1 MCPRK
6 NHCGCSAQFFATD
19 SLWRSQP
26 LLKQNA
32 TLSVAPGL
40 DRVCIFF
47 LVSAECTLGYVYP
60 RVSWRFFF
68 FGNTAAVEP
77 GFKYRDKIR
86 KLLHMLQVQRRLHHC
101 RQHHAALKRCFSTT
115 AGAGNAPGSAG
126 AAVADA
132 ARGTSNP
139 PSHPFPVLLFSM
151 LTQRATTL
159 RTFCA
164 SLHACMYRYPT
175 FVRCGSCYR
184 LCVEECRVSVFSNVY
199 VWCGHCSMCGGHC
212 SRFCSITYYTFF
224 HAGVRNSDTA
234 VRVTLQVDMPCT
246 SRKRDTAW
254 GL

>member
-1 MCPRK
+1 ML
-6 NHCGCSAQFFATD
+6 N
-19 SLWRSQP
+19 
-26 LLKQNA
+26 
-32 TLSVAPGL
+32 
-40 DRVCIFF
+40 
-47 LVSAECTLGYVYP
+47 
-60 RVSWRFFF
+60 
-68 FGNTAAVEP
+68 
-77 GFKYRDKIR
+77 
-86 KLLHMLQVQRRLHHC
+86 MLQVHHC

-132 ARGTSNP
+132 ARGTSKP

-159 RTFCA
+159 RTVCA

-184 LCVEECRVSVFSNVY
+184 LRVEECRVSVFSKVLCV
-199 VWCGHCSMCGGHC
+199 VWTLLCGGHC
-212 SRFCSITYYTFF
+212 PRFCSITYCTIC

>member
-19 SLWRSQP
+19 SLWGSQP
-26 LLKQNA
+26 LFKQNA
-32 TLSVAPGL
+32 TLSHPVWIAY
-40 DRVCIFF
+40 VFFF
-47 LVSAECTLGYVYP
+47 LVSAECTKGYVYP
-60 RVSWRFFF
+60 RVFVAFFF
-68 FGNTAAVEP
+68 FGNRQLVEP
-77 GFKYRDKIR
+77 GFKYTEHKSGM
-86 KLLHMLQVQRRLHHC
+86 LHMLQVHHC

-115 AGAGNAPGSAG
+115 AGAGNVPGSAG

-184 LCVEECRVSVFSNVY
+184 LCVEECRVSVFSKVLCV
-199 VWCGHCSMCGGHC
+199 VWTLLCGGHC
-212 SRFCSITYYTFF
+212 PRFCSITYCTFC